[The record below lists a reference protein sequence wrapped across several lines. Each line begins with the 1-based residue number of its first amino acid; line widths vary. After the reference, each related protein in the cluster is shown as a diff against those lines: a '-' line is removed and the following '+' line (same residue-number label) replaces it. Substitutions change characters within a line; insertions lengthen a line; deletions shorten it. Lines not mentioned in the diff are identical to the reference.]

1 MRSLVIGVR
10 LWTLSSAGL
19 ASSGLATLG
28 SANLLPSPDR
38 TAQELKPRRDKRTT
52 ALTGSARLLG
62 PPLTADTGRS
72 TSELAASEG
81 VVLADD
87 EVDSPARDRIDD
99 VELVEEIVRGRKASG
114 VSALSTSRLVR
125 GVVTVAGRQ
134 VLARRLVVVEPSPTA
149 TPRLNRP
156 PDRRPSVVAFS
167 PGLRS
172 RRRRTIEPWPL
183 LR

>member
-1 MRSLVIGVR
+1 LIGSGVDIEGAAITERGRIAHPSQVEGPFGGKPLPVAIDPGPGSGSPGEPGPMSRSPRSSSTRPRIMRSLVIGVR

-38 TAQELKPRRDKRTT
+38 TAQELKPRRDKRIT

-87 EVDSPARDRIDD
+87 EVDSPA
-99 VELVEEIVRGRKASG
+99 
-114 VSALSTSRLVR
+114 
-125 GVVTVAGRQ
+125 
-134 VLARRLVVVEPSPTA
+134 P
-149 TPRLNRP
+149 
-156 PDRRPSVVAFS
+156 
-167 PGLRS
+167 
-172 RRRRTIEPWPL
+172 
-183 LR
+183 